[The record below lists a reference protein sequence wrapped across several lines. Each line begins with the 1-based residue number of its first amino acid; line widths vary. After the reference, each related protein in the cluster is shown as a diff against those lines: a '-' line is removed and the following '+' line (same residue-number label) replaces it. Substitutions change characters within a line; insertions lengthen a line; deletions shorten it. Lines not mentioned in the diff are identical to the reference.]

1 MSDNLAADGLVKVA
15 LLGMLH
21 DKTGLTGCVEEV
33 DYADS
38 PRFAHLEDCADA
50 TVVGPVDCAQDCTS
64 TGTGMEIIAALFDCP
79 HGDPIAVK
87 TGGYGIGNL
96 LDKMVRIGRRIED
109 DRDEDGE
116 DDGA

>member
-38 PRFAHLEDCADA
+38 PRFAHLEDCPDA
-50 TVVGPVDCAQDCTS
+50 AVIGPVDCEQDCTS
-64 TGTGMEIIAALFDCP
+64 TGTGMEVITTLIGCP

-87 TGGYGIGNL
+87 KGGYGIGHL
-96 LDKMVRIGRRIED
+96 LDKMVQIGQGIED
-109 DRDEDGE
+109 EREW
-116 DDGA
+116 DDDDD